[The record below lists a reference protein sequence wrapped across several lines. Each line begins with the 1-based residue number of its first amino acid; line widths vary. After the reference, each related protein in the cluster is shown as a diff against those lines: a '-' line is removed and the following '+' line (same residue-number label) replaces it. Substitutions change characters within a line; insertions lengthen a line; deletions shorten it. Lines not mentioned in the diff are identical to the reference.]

1 LFGEFAQTHDIISSF
16 IPPKSGSTAFVKLNI
31 NCSSLDFSNNLVK
44 KAGIMTIPAEM
55 FDHPGKFIRVGF
67 GRESLEEILPVM
79 ENFLEQNKQLL
90 S

>member
-1 LFGEFAQTHDIISSF
+1 
-16 IPPKSGSTAFVKLNI
+16 VKLNI
-31 NCSSLDFSNNLVK
+31 NCSSLEFSNYLVE

-67 GRESLEEILPVM
+67 GRESLPKILPIMRV
-79 ENFLEQNKQLL
+79 FLEQNKQIL

>member
-1 LFGEFAQTHDIISSF
+1 
-16 IPPKSGSTAFVKLNI
+16 
-31 NCSSLDFSNNLVK
+31 
-44 KAGIMTIPAEM
+44 MTIPAEM